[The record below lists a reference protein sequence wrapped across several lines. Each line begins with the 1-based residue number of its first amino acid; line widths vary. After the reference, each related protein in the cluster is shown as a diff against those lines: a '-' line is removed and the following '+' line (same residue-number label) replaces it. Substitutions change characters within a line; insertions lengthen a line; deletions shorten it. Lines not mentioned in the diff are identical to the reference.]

1 MSNPAPKNIYDL
13 CKEVYARHGQYAVF
27 DFVGQY
33 DNIKWTWCEPC
44 ESSTPFDPYH
54 DVNVWVEAVD
64 EVETKVSCLVCGSE
78 NSYVDLGLIR
88 VFTMYEDGTKSI
100 DNVKKK
106 DALAHFQKECG
117 GYVEAKSLPSLG
129 ITLWFNEDARV
140 DSQKKFLPNF
150 NATRL
155 WVRAFGNT
163 DNTVVLGNVVVT
175 ATEQDEHGYPNSLT
189 PEQLAEYMEEN

>member
-13 CKEVYARHGQYAVF
+13 CKEVYARHGQYGVF
-27 DFVGQY
+27 DFVGQF

-44 ESSTPFDPYH
+44 ESTTPFDPYH

-78 NSYVDLGLIR
+78 NTYVELDPIR
-88 VFTMYEDGTKSI
+88 TVTFYEDGSKAI
-100 DNVKKK
+100 DNIKKK

-117 GYVEAKSLPSLG
+117 GYVEAKILPSLG
-129 ITLWFNEDARV
+129 ITLWFNEDARL
-140 DSQKKFLPNF
+140 DSQKKFQPNF

-163 DNTVVLGNVVVT
+163 DNTVLLGNVVI
-175 ATEQDEHGYPNSLT
+175 TETDLDEYGYPTSLT
-189 PEQLAEYMEEN
+189 TEHIEELMERE